1 MCPNVRYRTPTVNM
15 RRYTKPKVK
24 EREELYHPIKV
35 QKRVFS
41 DCTGVINQFLDVAT
55 ALPHLRGEDLTT
67 EEEFDVLSNPQNS
80 RQHKINTLIK
90 GLPLK
95 GEDFLYRFL
104 RCLRNTTDGT
114 AHEELVQKIHIKLDL
129 ELDSRKL
136 NGTSHHGANRRTGNF
151 SIILDHYLK

>member
-1 MCPNVRYRTPTVNM
+1 M
-15 RRYTKPKVK
+15 RRDTKPKIK
-24 EREELYHPIKV
+24 EREELYHPMKI

-55 ALPHLRGEDLTT
+55 ALPHLRGENLTT

-104 RCLRNTTDGT
+104 RCLRSTTDGT
-114 AHEELVQKIHIKLDL
+114 AHEELVQQICIKLDY
-129 ELDSRKL
+129 RNL
-136 NGTSHHGANRRTGNF
+136 NGTSQHGASRTGNF
-151 SIILDHYLK
+151 SIILDHCLK